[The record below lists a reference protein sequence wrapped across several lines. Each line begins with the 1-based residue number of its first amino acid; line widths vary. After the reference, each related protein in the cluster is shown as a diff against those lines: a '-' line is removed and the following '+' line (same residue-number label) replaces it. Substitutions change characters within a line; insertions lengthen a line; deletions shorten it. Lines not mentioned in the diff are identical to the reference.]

1 MYDNQALSIRKLAC
15 NGNDDDTGPL
25 VLDSAPTLTTLL
37 PLPPYPLPTLTNC
50 NAPPPPPPLTINPI
64 IIIFFMLGRILL
76 RKQNWSGKLLLPLL
90 LLLY

>member
-50 NAPPPPPPLTINPI
+50 NAPPPPPLTINPI